1 MRENLSFGAFLSEK
15 RREREITSLQI
26 CESAGI
32 SPGYYCDI
40 EKGRKPPPDRE
51 ILEKILAELHLLDE
65 DRVLFY
71 DLAGKARSGVS
82 PDLPDYIM
90 ENEVVRVALRVA
102 KEKASADDW
111 KQFINRLERKGGL
124 FDD

>member
-1 MRENLSFGAFLSEK
+1 VDYKNFGAFLSDK
-15 RREREITSLQI
+15 RRERGTSSLQI
-26 CESAGI
+26 AETVGI

-40 EKGRKPPPDRE
+40 EKNRKAPPERE
-51 ILEKILAELHLLDE
+51 ILEKIIDALRLTDK
-65 DRVLFY
+65 DKIIFY

-90 ENEVVRVALRVA
+90 DNEVVRVALRVA

-111 KQFINRLERKGGL
+111 KQFIDKLEKK
-124 FDD
+124 